1 MKVIYDK
8 ETDTLTIVLHN
19 GKVAES
25 DELREGLIVDYDK
38 KGRVISLE
46 LLDASEQISEP
57 QSVEFVLAPPSASY
71 ATVVREK
78 SSKPYGS
85 QTR

>member
-8 ETDTLTIVLHN
+8 ETDTLTIVLHT

-25 DELREGLIVDYDK
+25 DELRDGLIVDYDK
-38 KGRVISLE
+38 SGRVVSLE

-57 QSVEFVLAPPSASY
+57 QSVEFVLAPAAASP
-71 ATVVREK
+71 TFVREK
-78 SSKPYGS
+78 PSKRYGS
-85 QTR
+85 